1 MAKLK
6 EIKSRIKAVKNT
18 TQITRTMD
26 MISRSRMAKLL
37 SQDQGMRLY
46 MQKLNRIVD
55 NLYKGADEHGKYKLH
70 PLQIA
75 KPKTEKVLIFV
86 VTATRGLCGMY
97 NTHIL
102 EAVKERI
109 EHHEAYERQID
120 LHIIGKKGINY
131 FENSKTPI
139 GRAYPKIDENSTFE
153 DCEAIIQRLMYEYI
167 SGKVDRVEVLYT
179 RYYTRVAQLPKIK
192 GLIPIV
198 TDDEDVEGA
207 RRRATLDYVIEPD
220 REQIL
225 NYIIP
230 LSIKTSF
237 YSMIMNSFLSENA
250 QRAIAMRS
258 ATDNAM
264 NLIGDLTMKA
274 NHKRQSNISNELL
287 DIIGGSEAMN
297 Q

>member
-55 NLYKGADEHGKYKLH
+55 NLYKGADDYGKYKLH

-75 KPKTEKVLIFV
+75 KPQTDRVLIFA
-86 VTATRGLCGMY
+86 VTASRGLCGTY

-102 EAVKERI
+102 EAIKERI
-109 EHHEAYERQID
+109 LHHEAYDRKID
-120 LHIIGKKGINY
+120 LHIVGKKGINY

-139 GRAYPKIDENSTFE
+139 ARTYPKIDESSTFE
-153 DCEAIIQRLMYEYI
+153 DCEAIIERIMHEYI
-167 SGKVDRVEVLYT
+167 SGRVDRIEVLYT

-207 RRRATLDYVIEPD
+207 RRRASLDYLIEPD
-220 REQIL
+220 RDEML

-258 ATDNAM
+258 ATDNAT
-264 NLIGDLTMKA
+264 NLIDDLTMKA
-274 NHKRQSNISNELL
+274 NHTRQSNISNELL

-297 Q
+297 